1 MLDCLSLSNI
11 QLPMFNIKTME
22 NQILILGLGNLLMG
36 DEGLGVHFARAMEE
50 EALPENVTVLDGGT
64 GGFHLMSYLEDY
76 PVIIAVDATLDERP
90 AGTIR
95 LIEPKFSR
103 DFPRS
108 LSTHDIG
115 LRDLMEGLQILG
127 KMPKI
132 FLFVVSI
139 DTVQP
144 LYIGMSP
151 AIKAAVPELV
161 QKAKNLAFELAEKML
176 VTD

>member
-1 MLDCLSLSNI
+1 
-11 QLPMFNIKTME
+11 ME
-22 NQILILGLGNLLMG
+22 NQLLILGLGNLLMG

-50 EALPENVTVLDGGT
+50 ETLPENVTVLDGGT

-76 PVIIAVDATLDERP
+76 PAIIAVDATLDERP
-90 AGTIR
+90 AGTMR

-132 FLFVVSI
+132 YLFVISI

-144 LYIGMSP
+144 LHIGMSP
-151 AIKAAVPELV
+151 AVEVVMPELV
-161 QKAKNLAFELAEKML
+161 SRVKELVNKINAKNTARVALE
-176 VTD
+176 